1 MFWRRFLVSW
11 FVFVC
16 DPFNQ
21 DKFARL
27 DEMGGDLA
35 LLEGHFV
42 GVYCDGAWHL
52 EERSEFGK
60 GGLRLIYAAIA
71 RRISAIDKQAILR
84 MAVIYKTR

>member
-1 MFWRRFLVSW
+1 MCGRRFLVSW

-42 GVYCDGAWHL
+42 GVDCDGAWHGCL
-52 EERSEFGK
+52 F
-60 GGLRLIYAAIA
+60 
-71 RRISAIDKQAILR
+71 
-84 MAVIYKTR
+84 